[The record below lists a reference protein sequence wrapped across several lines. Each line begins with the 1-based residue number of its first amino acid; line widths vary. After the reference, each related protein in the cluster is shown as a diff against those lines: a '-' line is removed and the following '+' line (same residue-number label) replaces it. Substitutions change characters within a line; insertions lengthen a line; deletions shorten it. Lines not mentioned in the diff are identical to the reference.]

1 MNCYECAQ
9 SGHASEAVAVCRLC
23 GAAVCIDHV
32 RTETVQLREAAHP
45 GKVIHDLPARQLT
58 CPVCRTAEQSL

>member
-1 MNCYECAQ
+1 MNCYECTR
-9 SGHASEAVAVCRLC
+9 SGLTSQAVAVCRLC
-23 GAAVCIDHV
+23 GAAVCTEHV

-58 CPVCRTAEQSL
+58 CPVCRTAEQSY

>member
-9 SGHASEAVAVCRLC
+9 SARVSEAVAVCRLC
-23 GAAVCIDHV
+23 GAGVCVDHV
-32 RTETVQLREAAHP
+32 RSETAQLREAAHP

-58 CPVCRTAEQSL
+58 CPVCRTAEQSH